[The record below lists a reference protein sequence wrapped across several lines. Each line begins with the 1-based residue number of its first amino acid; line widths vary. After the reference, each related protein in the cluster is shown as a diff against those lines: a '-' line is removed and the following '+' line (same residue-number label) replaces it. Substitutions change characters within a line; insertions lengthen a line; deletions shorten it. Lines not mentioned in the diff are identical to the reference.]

1 MVCSKEYNT
10 LLLGRLAGGIS
21 GESSGGC
28 SGLNVGNEGLDWV
41 PVASG
46 GLHNSDT
53 LGVHNSDNSWWVLS
67 SLVAR
72 CCSDGSF

>member
-1 MVCSKEYNT
+1 MCSKEHNT

-28 SGLNVGNEGLDWV
+28 SGLNVGNRSLDWV

-46 GLHNSDT
+46 GLNGVDVDR
-53 LGVHNSDNSWWVLS
+53 GVHNLENS
-67 SLVAR
+67 
-72 CCSDGSF
+72 